1 MKAPVQV
8 PTDGRSARATRTRA
22 AIVEALLTLLD
33 EGHLQP
39 TATRIA
45 QRAGI
50 SQRLIYHH
58 FGDLEALYRAAA
70 ERQAER
76 MAAMVQHIPSEL
88 PFEERLA
95 RFVLER
101 SRVLESMTPVRRA
114 SLLQEP
120 FSPAL
125 RRARAAFNQRSEQ
138 RIVAVFGHELDRLD
152 HEQRATTLA
161 ALAAAGGWA
170 CWDALRS
177 TGRTIEQARAVML
190 LTYTRLLAG

>member
-1 MKAPVQV
+1 MKAPVQAHA
-8 PTDGRSARATRTRA
+8 DGRSARATRTKA

-45 QRAGI
+45 ERAGI

-76 MAAMVQHIPSEL
+76 MAAMVVHIPPEL

-95 RFVLER
+95 RFVFER
-101 SRVLESMTPVRRA
+101 SQVLETMTPVRRA

-125 RRARAAFNQRSEQ
+125 RQARAAFNRLGEE
-138 RIVAVFGHELDRLD
+138 RIVAVFGHELDQLD
-152 HEQRATTLA
+152 HEQRTTTVA
-161 ALAAAGGWA
+161 ALVAAGGWA

-177 TGRTIEQARAVML
+177 TGRTIEQARAAML